1 MESGLANSFCPK
13 YLPIIKLAASP
24 KIAAAKSSNTMTW
37 MFMPPM
43 AAIPPAQTAAS
54 HRVKWRYDQT
64 GFAENHNKQNR
75 VNPRAVLGGEVD
87 KVLVD
92 MEDEIDNGRN
102 H

>member
-1 MESGLANSFCPK
+1 
-13 YLPIIKLAASP
+13 
-24 KIAAAKSSNTMTW
+24 
-37 MFMPPM
+37 MPPM
-43 AAIPPAQTAAS
+43 AAIPPAANSSESPGQ
-54 HRVKWRYDQT
+54 KWRYDQT

-92 MEDEIDNGRN
+92 MEDEINKGRN